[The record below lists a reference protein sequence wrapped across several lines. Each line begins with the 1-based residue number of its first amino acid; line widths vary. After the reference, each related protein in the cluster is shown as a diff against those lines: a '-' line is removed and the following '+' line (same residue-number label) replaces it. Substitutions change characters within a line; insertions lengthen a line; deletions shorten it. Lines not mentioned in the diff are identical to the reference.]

1 MLALDWDTPGCIVRE
16 ETKLQAMKTDNKS
29 QEKVLKFEVKIRLCN
44 ELFKEC
50 LVEIEKDK
58 QNETR

>member
-1 MLALDWDTPGCIVRE
+1 MLALDWDTPGCVVRE

-44 ELFKEC
+44 ELLKEC